1 MTRAFDVASG
11 LPWAIH
17 EPALRTVLEI
27 ADRAPVG
34 EANLQEWKGLMQPG
48 QPAALALRLGQP
60 LREDSAAW
68 RRDGVAV
75 IPLSGPVFRYAN
87 LFTMLSGATA
97 LSDVALDLGAAL
109 ADPQVRAIVLEID
122 SPGGEV
128 TGIAEFAAS
137 VRAAN
142 ARKPVAAYVGGL
154 GASAAYW
161 IAASAPRVMVAR
173 TAMLGSIGVVTT
185 IVQRDEPA
193 GVKRTEIVSSQSPD
207 KRLDVGTETGRA
219 KVQTLVD
226 RLAGEFIAAVAEYR
240 GTTAEAVAERF
251 GRGGLL
257 VGSDAV
263 EAGMADAVGSLE
275 SLIAELAAAGTARPT
290 QITGAAAPGASAIQ
304 EDPVTQT
311 QNQTQPPAGEAASSA
326 AEQAVAAERARV
338 LGIQQHTLA
347 GHEALAATAIQAGTT
362 LAEFLTQQTQAEQRN
377 RAQAL
382 AALQADGGGAAPKP
396 GAPAGAAAGADADAP
411 LDERIKAQW
420 EADPKLRAEFAGQFD
435 HWKAFA
441 TAEAAGQVK
450 IKRG

>member
-60 LREDSAAW
+60 LRDDSAAW

-75 IPLSGPVFRYAN
+75 IPVSGPVFRRAN
-87 LFTMLSGATA
+87 LFTALSGATA
-97 LSDVALDLGAAL
+97 LSDVALDLGTAL
-109 ADPQVRAIVLEID
+109 DDPLVRAIVLEID

-137 VRAAN
+137 VRAAG
-142 ARKPVAAYVGGL
+142 ARKPLAAYVGGL

-161 IAASAPRVMVAR
+161 IAAAAPRVTVAR

-207 KRLDVGTETGRA
+207 KRLDVGSETGRA

-226 RLAGEFIAAVAEYR
+226 RLAGEFIGAVAEYR
-240 GTTAEAVAERF
+240 GVTADQVAERF

-257 VGSDAV
+257 VGRDAV

-275 SLIAELAAAGTARPT
+275 TLIAELAAAGAARPT
-290 QITGAAAPGASAIQ
+290 QITGAAASGAITTTQ
-304 EDPVTQT
+304 EDPVNEP
-311 QNQTQPPAGEAASSA
+311 QNPAPAGEAASSAA

-347 GHEALAATAIQAGTT
+347 GHEPLAATAIQSGQALEAF
-362 LAEFLTQQTQAEQRN
+362 LAAQTQAEQRN

-396 GAPAGAAAGADADAP
+396 GAPAPAGGGQAADAP
-411 LDERIKAQW
+411 LEERIKAQW
-420 EADPKLRAEFAGQFD
+420 DGDPKLRAEFAGQFD
-435 HWKAFA
+435 HWSAFA